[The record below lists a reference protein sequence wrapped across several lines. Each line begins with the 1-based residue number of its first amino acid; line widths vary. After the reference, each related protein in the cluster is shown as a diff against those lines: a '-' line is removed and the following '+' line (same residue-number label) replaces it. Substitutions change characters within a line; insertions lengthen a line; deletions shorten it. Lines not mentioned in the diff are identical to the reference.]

1 MKNLVLVS
9 EETDEVSSSK
19 PYFALIY
26 WIINDHKREKS
37 VEKEFKGQIE
47 KLLKIAND
55 NEEEKKYL
63 INEIQELTG
72 E

>member
-26 WIINDHKREKS
+26 WLINDYKREKS

-47 KLLKIAND
+47 KLMKIAND
-55 NEEEKKYL
+55 CDEGKEYL